1 MVPACAG
8 EEVQGRERR
17 RDRSAD
23 RIFAGFHS
31 VGQMVRRRL
40 VAGVWV
46 VVAETAV
53 GRLRIGWRRMLAA
66 PQGVTMREQ
75 AE

>member
-1 MVPACAG
+1 
-8 EEVQGRERR
+8 
-17 RDRSAD
+17 
-23 RIFAGFHS
+23 
-31 VGQMVRRRL
+31 MVRRRL